1 MKLKV
6 MITETK
12 EIEVDDKF
20 VALIA
25 DNKGDEALKMV
36 EEKVGLDFGDEHTI
50 NENEPYIYCI
60 ATTDEEAIFEW

>member
-6 MITETK
+6 MITETR

-25 DNKGDEALKMV
+25 DDKNEEAIEMV
-36 EEKVGLDFGDEHTI
+36 EKKVELKFGDENTV
-50 NENEPYIYCI
+50 NKPYIYCI
-60 ATTDEEAIFEW
+60 ATKNEDAIFEW

>member
-6 MITETK
+6 MITETR

-25 DNKGDEALKMV
+25 DNEKDKAIEMV
-36 EEKVGLDFGDEHTI
+36 EKKVGLNCGDENTKKGK
-50 NENEPYIYCI
+50 PFIYCI
-60 ATTDEEAIFEW
+60 ATENEDAIFEW